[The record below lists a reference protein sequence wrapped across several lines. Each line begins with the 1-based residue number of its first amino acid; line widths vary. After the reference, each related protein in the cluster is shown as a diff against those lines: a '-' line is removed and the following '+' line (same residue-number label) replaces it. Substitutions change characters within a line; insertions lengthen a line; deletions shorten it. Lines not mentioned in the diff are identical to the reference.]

1 MWGIVEVGAV
11 AAEGGAGAEGSP
23 GAEIG
28 LEWCCPAQWWNLPV
42 HDLRRNAVQHGLGW
56 QLEICL

>member
-11 AAEGGAGAEGSP
+11 AAEGVAGAEGSP

-28 LEWCCPAQWWNLPV
+28 LEWCCPAQW
-42 HDLRRNAVQHGLGW
+42 
-56 QLEICL
+56 

>member
-11 AAEGGAGAEGSP
+11 AAEVGAGAEGSP
-23 GAEIG
+23 GAEMG
-28 LEWCCPAQWWNLPV
+28 LECCPSQWWNLPV
-42 HDLRRNAVQHGLGW
+42 HDLRRNAVQHGLGR